1 MLYSELEQKYPTQPE
16 FLQAVLEFLNSISDY
31 INQNPNIVETDVV
44 RRMLEPDTS
53 ASFKVVWEDDLG
65 NLQVNRG
72 YKVQFN
78 QALGPYKGG
87 LRFNPNVNESIFKFL
102 AFEQTLKNA
111 LTGIPMGGSKGGS
124 DFNPKGKSERE
135 IKRFCEAFM
144 IELMKY
150 SGPDFDV
157 PAADSGVGIKEIGYM
172 FGIYKRITNRHNG
185 VLTSKGVNYGGS
197 YVRPEA
203 TGFGLIYMTL
213 HLLKKFYHTDL
224 TGKTILISG
233 CGNVSVPAAEKAT
246 SLGAKVVGMSNID
259 GVIHDENGL
268 DIELVKRIRD
278 EKLPLSY
285 YLEKYPDTNYFIN
298 SKDLWKL
305 KADIALPCA
314 TQNELDLEAA
324 KTLNKNGVLA
334 VLEGANM
341 PTTLDAT
348 NFFIENKVLFVP
360 GKAANAGGVSVSGL
374 EMTQNATHTQW
385 PFEVVDQRLKEIMKS
400 IFDGIYETAEAFGN
414 PYDLVKGAN
423 IKAFEKLYLAMLEQG
438 Y

>member
-53 ASFKVVWEDDLG
+53 TSFKVVWEDDHG

-87 LRFNPNVNESIFKFL
+87 LRFNPNVTESIFKFL
-102 AFEQTLKNA
+102 GFEQTLKNA
-111 LTGIPMGGSKGGS
+111 LTGIPIGGSKGGA
-124 DFNPKGKSERE
+124 DFNPKGKSENE

-150 SGPDFDV
+150 SGPDIDI
-157 PAADSGVGIKEIGYM
+157 PAADSGVSTKEIGYM

-185 VLTSKGVNYGGS
+185 ILTSKGVNYGGS
-197 YVRPEA
+197 YVRNEA
-203 TGFGLIYMTL
+203 TGYGLIYMTE
-213 HLLKKFYHTDL
+213 HLLKKFHNTDL
-224 TGKTILISG
+224 KGKKVIISG
-233 CGNVSVPAAEKAT
+233 YGNVSIPAAEKAT
-246 SLGAKVVGMSNID
+246 LLGATVIGMSGLD

-268 DIELVKRIRD
+268 DIAFVKRLRD
-278 EKLPLSY
+278 EKLSIQEY
-285 YLEKYPDTNYFIN
+285 FIKYPETQFYTNPK
-298 SKDLWKL
+298 SLWGI

-314 TQNELDLEAA
+314 TQNELDLDDA
-324 KTLNKNGVLA
+324 KKLVQNSIMA

-348 NFFIENKVLFVP
+348 NFLI
-360 GKAANAGGVSVSGL
+360 
-374 EMTQNATHTQW
+374 
-385 PFEVVDQRLKEIMKS
+385 
-400 IFDGIYETAEAFGN
+400 
-414 PYDLVKGAN
+414 
-423 IKAFEKLYLAMLEQG
+423 
-438 Y
+438 